1 MILVTGAT
9 GTIGRH
15 VLSALVE
22 AGVALRA
29 TTRRPEVADV
39 HEHYMLM
46 DLADRSTVEAAVEGV
61 DVVILNS
68 SQHPSMAEHQIGLIR
83 AAQDAGVGHIV
94 KVSAGSAATGVDSR
108 SWVGRAHAAVEAR
121 VRSSRSGW
129 TILRPNYFMQN
140 LLTLAPAITAGT
152 LPMAL
157 QTQRLAVVD
166 ARDIAAVAATV
177 ARAPRLHHEH
187 IYDLTG
193 PESLTGS
200 EMSVCLSEAM
210 GIKVR
215 HEPLSLGQLRANLAA
230 TKMPDWLQ
238 EHLIELMSIYAK
250 DPTVGDVSPDV
261 EKVTGRA
268 PHSLLDFAKYHSA
281 FFGAAS

>member
-9 GTIGRH
+9 GTIGRY
-15 VLSALVE
+15 VLSALP
-22 AGVALRA
+22 ADGVALRA
-29 TTRRPEVADV
+29 TTRRPEIADA
-39 HEHYMLM
+39 HEHYTLM

-68 SQHPSMAEHQIGLIR
+68 SQHPSMAEHQIGLVE

-121 VRSSRSGW
+121 MRSSSSGW

-140 LLTLAPAITAGT
+140 LLTLAPAITAGA
-152 LPMAL
+152 LPIAL
-157 QTQRLAVVD
+157 RTQRLAVVD

-177 ARAPRLHHEH
+177 ARAPRLHHEK

-193 PESLTGS
+193 PESLTGAD
-200 EMSVCLSEAM
+200 MSACLSETM
-210 GIKVR
+210 GTEVR
-215 HEPLSLGQLRANLAA
+215 HAPLSLDQLRADLAA

-238 EHLIELMSIYAK
+238 EHLVELMSIYAE
-250 DPTVGDVSPDV
+250 DPTVGYVSPDV
-261 EKVTGRA
+261 EKVTGRV
-268 PHSLLDFAKYHSA
+268 PRSLRDFARDHSA
-281 FFGAAS
+281 VFGAAS